1 MKINYTHGIKSNGN
15 SYLLQDAMNSTE
27 MIRLTA
33 NDDSLNHIKLFTM
46 MTVNNLWALLSD
58 GNLYEYDIQTKRT
71 IIIENSGQIC
81 SYAIQ

>member
-1 MKINYTHGIKSNGN
+1 MKSNGN
-15 SYLLQDAMNSTE
+15 SYLLQDAMNSIE

-58 GNLYEYDIQTKRT
+58 GILYEYDIQTKRT
-71 IIIENSGQIC
+71 NIIENSGQIS